1 MKDKYKQA
9 FTWEKCLS
17 EFFLI
22 YKDDIK
28 EETKFETI
36 SEKEPSSRQFKEWIH
51 EIDNSLKQNDDI
63 VLVLIA
69 QAESTRT
76 LGCNSFLFFRGEI
89 YKYKNHSSIR

>member
-1 MKDKYKQA
+1 MKDKYKQD

-36 SEKEPSSRQFKEWIH
+36 SEKEPSSRQFKEWIP
-51 EIDNSLKQNDDI
+51 
-63 VLVLIA
+63 LV
-69 QAESTRT
+69 S
-76 LGCNSFLFFRGEI
+76 G
-89 YKYKNHSSIR
+89 